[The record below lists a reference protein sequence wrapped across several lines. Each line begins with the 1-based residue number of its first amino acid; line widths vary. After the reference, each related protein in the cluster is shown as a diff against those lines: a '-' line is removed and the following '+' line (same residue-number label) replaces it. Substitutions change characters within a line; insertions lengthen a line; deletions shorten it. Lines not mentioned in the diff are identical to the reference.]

1 MATYDISY
9 FLRNY
14 TINYRIPSIS
24 NTSGVNCFFPK
35 IVHNLYLRE
44 KSSSTGLEL
53 LTFNSPIKV
62 FIILITYLA
71 HPITPYLAIIFYCS
85 GKHFKRARYSFYFWP
100 LLSNCSY
107 NISLCFICFCCI
119 LTIFF
124 VTFGHFF
131 SSLGN

>member
-71 HPITPYLAIIFYCS
+71 HPITPYFAIIFYCS

-100 LLSNCSY
+100 LLSNC
-107 NISLCFICFCCI
+107 
-119 LTIFF
+119 
-124 VTFGHFF
+124 GAE
-131 SSLGN
+131 